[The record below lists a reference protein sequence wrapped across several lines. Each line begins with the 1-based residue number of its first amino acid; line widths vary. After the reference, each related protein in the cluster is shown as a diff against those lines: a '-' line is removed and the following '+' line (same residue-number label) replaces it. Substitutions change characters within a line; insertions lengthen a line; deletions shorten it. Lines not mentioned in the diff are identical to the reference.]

1 LASVL
6 LRSKATDAACTTAT
20 LTVPAEDFGFGFDV
34 RFMREEKL
42 YSKQILAAPLGV
54 FREPEK
60 LVATFIYCWK
70 V

>member
-1 LASVL
+1 
-6 LRSKATDAACTTAT
+6 
-20 LTVPAEDFGFGFDV
+20 VPAEDFGFGFDV